1 MVHSQV
7 SIIPEGQMPAYE
19 FSRIHTLASE
29 NVSRAMLV
37 ELTDW
42 ACKLT
47 EQGSIEWALRSQGKQ
62 TPGLAEA
69 LAAMLGVRHGL
80 C

>member
-7 SIIPEGQMPAYE
+7 SVIP
-19 FSRIHTLASE
+19 E

-37 ELTDW
+37 ELRDW

-62 TPGLAEA
+62 TPGLTQVLPA
-69 LAAMLGVRHGL
+69 LLCVRHDL
-80 C
+80 Y